1 MENIEILN
9 SGGLVCDNT
18 KCDWEDKTVK
28 VEDYP
33 DWLNKPC
40 PKCGENV
47 LTEDDYNNHLLL
59 LKMIEFVNTLSPEEL
74 AEFNDATNGLVSDED
89 MKKFDGFNPED
100 EVIMTVNTSHGK
112 PSITNIKTVD
122 DDNK

>member
-74 AEFNDATNGLVSDED
+74 AEFNEATKGLVSDED

-112 PSITNIKTVD
+112 PSITNIKKVD